1 VRVAELAF
9 PNRSWCYLS
18 TSFLFHLM
26 GLLASTSIH
35 GTVLVFH
42 VLHYGYFCVFFC
54 PRQYHTYEYCVKSSV
69 FLGLIGDSAERYFLY
84 T

>member
-9 PNRSWCYLS
+9 PNRNWCYLS
-18 TSFLFHLM
+18 ASFLLHLM

-54 PRQYHTYEYCVKSSV
+54 PRQYSTTVRIPCEEQCLSWVNW
-69 FLGLIGDSAERYFLY
+69 G
-84 T
+84 